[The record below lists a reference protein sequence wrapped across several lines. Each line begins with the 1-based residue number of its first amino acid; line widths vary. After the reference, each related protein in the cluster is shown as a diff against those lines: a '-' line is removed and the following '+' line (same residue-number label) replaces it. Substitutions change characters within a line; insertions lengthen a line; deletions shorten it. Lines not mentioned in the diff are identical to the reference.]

1 MFKDYYAV
9 LGISSSASL
18 QEIKSAYYTQSKK
31 WHPDINKSEEA
42 KERMQDINE
51 AYLILKD
58 EEARSKYDIEYKIF
72 KAQYQ
77 KRDYSA
83 SPISEEKKEYSQ
95 KTYTHSEYQYT
106 DDVLRKWT
114 QNAQRQAK
122 SMVDEAIDEL
132 KGATKSGLY
141 YAFRSFIAY
150 LIGMTIF
157 GLIVRSCIH

>member
-1 MFKDYYAV
+1 
-9 LGISSSASL
+9 
-18 QEIKSAYYTQSKK
+18 
-31 WHPDINKSEEA
+31 
-42 KERMQDINE
+42 MQDINE

-58 EEARSKYDIEYKIF
+58 EEAKGKYDIEYKIF

-114 QNAQRQAK
+114 QNAQKQAK
-122 SMVDEAIDEL
+122 NMVDEAIDEL

>member
-58 EEARSKYDIEYKIF
+58 EEAKSKYDLP
-72 KAQYQ
+72 YQ
-77 KRDYSA
+77 RR
-83 SPISEEKKEYSQ
+83 KKNI
-95 KTYTHSEYQYT
+95 
-106 DDVLRKWT
+106 LRRHIHILNINI
-114 QNAQRQAK
+114 QMK
-122 SMVDEAIDEL
+122 S
-132 KGATKSGLY
+132 
-141 YAFRSFIAY
+141 
-150 LIGMTIF
+150 
-157 GLIVRSCIH
+157 

>member
-9 LGISSSASL
+9 LDISSSASL

-58 EEARSKYDIEYKIF
+58 EEAKSKYDIEYKIF

-106 DDVLRKWT
+106 ECVY
-114 QNAQRQAK
+114 
-122 SMVDEAIDEL
+122 V
-132 KGATKSGLY
+132 
-141 YAFRSFIAY
+141 F
-150 LIGMTIF
+150 
-157 GLIVRSCIH
+157 